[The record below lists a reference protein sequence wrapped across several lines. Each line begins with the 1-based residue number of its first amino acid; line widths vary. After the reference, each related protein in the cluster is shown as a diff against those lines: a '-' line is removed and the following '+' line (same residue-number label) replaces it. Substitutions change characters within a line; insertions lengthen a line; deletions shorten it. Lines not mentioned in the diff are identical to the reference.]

1 MPTPPPTVPIDD
13 SNQGG
18 LYSDYRDDFAYT
30 FAPGVVVTPCAD
42 GAPLAVRVHKPY
54 SVRTQTFNVRK
65 KNNPPVV
72 PGPMN
77 SSQSGGDVLISQ
89 VVSVPM
95 PSPSGTNP
103 PTWNWTVSGQYTYLE
118 ATPHVVGLPD
128 GLTPG
133 QNPPEFTRGFRTG
146 RMPFTMPALA
156 AGQTSQGGTSD
167 ATLRTLLPLGA
178 LVGGLAF
185 AEPVIAEITP
195 QFDTGA
201 YVWMFGSI
209 LPNAFFD
216 PTLG

>member
-1 MPTPPPTVPIDD
+1 MPTPPPTVPVDD
-13 SNQGG
+13 SNQAG
-18 LYSDYRDDFAYT
+18 LYDDYRDDFAYT

-54 SVRTQTFNVRK
+54 SLRTQTFNVRK

-77 SSQSGGDVLISQ
+77 SSQSGGDVLLAQ

-133 QNPPEFTRGFRTG
+133 QNKPEFTRGFRTG
-146 RMPFTMPALA
+146 RMPFTMPALL
-156 AGQTSQGGTSD
+156 AGQSSQGGFND
-167 ATLRTLLPLGA
+167 ATIRNALGA
-178 LVGGLAF
+178 LVGGAAT
-185 AEPVIAEITP
+185 AETVIAEITP